1 MTRTF
6 AVRKPHGTVNSF
18 EKQVHD
24 DVRTTLA
31 ELLNMQGKRH
41 FSLPPKRRIA

>member
-18 EKQVHD
+18 DQQVHD
-24 DVRTTLA
+24 DVRTTIA
-31 ELLNMQGKRH
+31 ELHNMQGMRH

>member
-18 EKQVHD
+18 DQQVHD
-24 DVRTTLA
+24 DVRTTFA
-31 ELLNMQGKRH
+31 ELHNMQGKRH